1 VSPAAP
7 GDRRFWPRLRLL
19 PTRAMGSQSRKAVPV
34 LAMVVVLTALPVLF
48 RSPYA
53 LSNLTLIGIYTLV
66 TLGLCLLTGYAGQAS
81 LGQAGFLAL
90 GAYGS
95 AVLTARA
102 GAPPLL
108 AAAVAAAVTAGAA
121 ALVGVPVLK
130 LRGHYLAM
138 GTLALGVVVNIGLR
152 EWRGVTGGPSGLAGI
167 TSLSLLGL
175 SVRGDLAYYAAVW
188 VVTAAAVVLSLNVV
202 DSRFGR
208 SLRAIRA
215 SEAAAESVGVDVGRA
230 KLLVF
235 VLAAVYASVA
245 GSLYA
250 HYMTFISPSAFDLN
264 TSVRLVLMAA
274 VGGLASIWGA
284 PFGAATVVLLSL
296 GLREAAD
303 AWFPNVGGEYQSIAY
318 GVLLVVIMVFMQDGV
333 TVSGVAA
340 VKRAWRQGSGRL
352 RRAGL
357 RRWVNSRWGRRRG

>member
-1 VSPAAP
+1 MRP
-7 GDRRFWPRLRLL
+7 F
-19 PTRAMGSQSRKAVPV
+19 SRKAVPILIMLAV
-34 LAMVVVLTALPVLF
+34 LLMLPVLF

-66 TLGLCLLTGYAGQAS
+66 TLGLCLLTGYTGQAS

-95 AVLTARA
+95 AVLTARV
-102 GAPPLL
+102 GAPP
-108 AAAVAAAVTAGAA
+108 VAAALVAALLTAGMA

-130 LRGHYLAM
+130 LRGHYLTM

-152 EWRGVTGGPSGLAGI
+152 EWKGVTGGPSGLAGI
-167 TSLSLLGL
+167 THL
-175 SVRGDLAYYAAVW
+175 SVAGVTIRGDLPYYYAVW
-188 VVTAAAVVLSLNVV
+188 AVTAAVLIISLNIV

-208 SLRAIRA
+208 LLRAIRA

-230 KLLVF
+230 KLVVF
-235 VLAAVYASVA
+235 VLAAAYASLA

-303 AWFPNVGGEYQSIAY
+303 AWFPSIGGEYQSIAY
-318 GVLLVVIMVFMQDGV
+318 GLLLVVIMVFMPEGV
-333 TVSGVAA
+333 TVSGVQA
-340 VKRAWRQGSGRL
+340 VKRVWHRGTAAVRASGWRQLRL
-352 RRAGL
+352 SRRA
-357 RRWVNSRWGRRRG
+357 RSRGGRRLG

>member
-1 VSPAAP
+1 MSYAEP
-7 GDRRFWPRLRLL
+7 GGVPIWRRVRLL
-19 PTRAMGSQSRKAVPV
+19 SSRAMRPPSRKVAPV
-34 LAMVVVLTALPVLF
+34 LVMIAAIVVLPLLF
-48 RSPYA
+48 PSPYA

-95 AVLTARA
+95 AVLTARV
-102 GAPPLL
+102 GAPPV
-108 AAAVAAAVTAGAA
+108 VAAIFAAGVTAGIAA
-121 ALVGVPVLK
+121 VVGVPVLK

-152 EWRGVTGGPSGLAGI
+152 EWKGVTGGPSGLAGI
-167 TSLSLLGL
+167 THL
-175 SVRGDLAYYAAVW
+175 SVLGVTIDGDLSYFYAVW
-188 VVTAAAVVLSLNVV
+188 AVTAAAVVISLNVV

-235 VLAAVYASVA
+235 VLAAVYASLA

-250 HYMTFISPSAFDLN
+250 HYMTFISPLAFDLDM
-264 TSVRLVLMAA
+264 SVRLVLMAA

-296 GLREAAD
+296 VLREAAE
-303 AWFPNVGGEYQSIAY
+303 AWFPSIGGEYQSVAY
-318 GVLLVVIMVFMQDGV
+318 GLLLVMIMVFMPEGV

-340 VKRAWRQGSGRL
+340 VKQVWHRSGRL
-352 RRAGL
+352 LRSGWWRRL
-357 RRWVNSRWGRRRG
+357 RTRWGRRVG